1 MGLLKGVT
9 VFIGWL
15 SGSLA
20 GIGAFLYACGYLVT
34 FAHLN
39 LLGIDHLLVS
49 SNERFIQQGA
59 RFLAVTG
66 ELLTR
71 KLLGLLAV
79 FLLLAI
85 VPITVYVVLSRF
97 RPGTLVRAGNAWRT
111 AKSRVTALHQHL
123 PWSTDV
129 SLYLVLL
136 VLLFAY
142 LLSYLPEFIPPLTL
156 SDLLYTD
163 VDARGS
169 GQSLKEKLRC
179 WLLTPADSGRLRNHF
194 SALLDAELL
203 AVVCVALAWYVA
215 RRRSQRLLMVMPF
228 LAVLGLYTVYLPML
242 YGVLVHPTSYNGIT
256 FPDAERVEKPAT
268 SPFFLLQKT
277 NDDFLVWDPTRKKV
291 LWIPKTDV
299 KSAEIGPGTALFKR
313 EGSCGG

>member
-20 GIGAFLYACGYLVT
+20 GIGALLYACGYLVT

-39 LLGIDHLLVS
+39 LLGIDHLLAA

-85 VPITVYVVLSRF
+85 VPVTVYVVLSRF
-97 RPGTLVRAGNAWRT
+97 RPDALGRMKNTWGA
-111 AKSRVTALHQHL
+111 AKARVTALHQHL
-123 PWSTDV
+123 PWSADV

-136 VLLFAY
+136 VLLFSY

-163 VDARGS
+163 VDAGAS
-169 GQSLKEKLRC
+169 GRSLKEKLRC
-179 WLLTPADSGRLRNHF
+179 WLLTADSGHLRSHF

-203 AVVCVALAWYVA
+203 AIAFAALAWHVT

-228 LAVLGLYTVYLPML
+228 LAVFVLYTVYLPML
-242 YGVLVHPTSYNGIT
+242 YGVLVHPTNYNGIT
-256 FPDAERVEKPAT
+256 FPGAERIEQPAT
-268 SPFFLLQKT
+268 SSFFLLQKT
-277 NDDFLVWDPTRKKV
+277 NDDFLVWDSARKTV